1 MNAWFRFSNHA
12 AEISTIVTVLP
23 VSHIPNSRSGV
34 ILGQQAFMAMMVV
47 RCVPRSILLAKGE
60 QVADNEW
67 GDIVVEEYIDCLGE
81 VSRA

>member
-1 MNAWFRFSNHA
+1 
-12 AEISTIVTVLP
+12 
-23 VSHIPNSRSGV
+23 
-34 ILGQQAFMAMMVV
+34 MVV